1 MNTVKNISTL
11 LLSTLLLSSTQ
22 AQKVELSLNL
32 KVGER
37 YGQVSASKIAINQ
50 VVNGQALDIGMEVSG
65 GMTFLVLSANETEY
79 EMEMMYEHLS
89 IKIDHPQGTMEFDSE
104 KANGDDIM
112 STILSGITMKPIGI
126 VMTRAG
132 AVSEVRDMDSI
143 WNNVF
148 AEFSKVPEDQLNM
161 ARSQINEAYGSE
173 ALKANIEMVT
183 AIFPDHKV
191 RLGDEWTVQTTMESG
206 MTVNVATTYKLEEI
220 SPDYYLITGDSK
232 LQTADKEAIV
242 DANGMS
248 MKYDLSGVLLSRIKL
263 NKESGWI
270 LESQS
275 SQDIKGNAH
284 VQASPTMPMAMT
296 IPMTMKNETVIS
308 GK

>member
-1 MNTVKNISTL
+1 MNL
-11 LLSTLLLSSTQ
+11 Q
-22 AQKVELSLNL
+22 
-32 KVGER
+32 VGER
-37 YGQVSASKIAINQ
+37 YGQVSESKITINQ

-65 GMTFLVLSANETEY
+65 GLTFLVLSANEEEY

-89 IKIDHPQGTMEFDSE
+89 MKIDHPQGTMEFDSE
-104 KANGDDIM
+104 KASGDDIM
-112 STILSGITMKPIGI
+112 STILAGITMKPIGI

-132 AVSEVRDMDSI
+132 IVSEVRDMDSI

-148 AEFSKVPEDQLNM
+148 AEFSKVPEDQLNL
-161 ARSQINEAYGSE
+161 ARGQINEAYGAE

-191 RLGDEWTVQTTMESG
+191 RVGDEWTVQTTMESG
-206 MTVNVATTYKLEEI
+206 MTVNVSTTYKLEEI
-220 SPDYYLITGDSK
+220 QADFYVITGDSK

-248 MKYDLSGVLLSRIKL
+248 MKYDLSGVLLSRIRL

-270 LESQS
+270 IESHS
-275 SQDIKGNAH
+275 SQEINGNAH
-284 VQASPTMPMAMT
+284 VQVSPTMPMAMT

>member
-1 MNTVKNISTL
+1 M
-11 LLSTLLLSSTQ
+11 
-22 AQKVELSLNL
+22 NL

-37 YGQVSASKIAINQ
+37 YGQASESNIAINQ
-50 VVNGQALDIGMEVSG
+50 MVNGQPLDIGMVVSG
-65 GMTFLVLSANETEY
+65 GMTFLVLSANDEEFQL
-79 EMEMMYEHLS
+79 EMMYEHLS
-89 IKIDHPQGTMEFDSE
+89 MKIDHPQGTMEFDSE

-112 STILSGITMKPIGI
+112 STLLEGITMKPIGI

-132 AVSEVRDMDSI
+132 IVSEVSDMDSI
-143 WNNVF
+143 WANVF
-148 AEFSKVPEDQLNM
+148 AEFSKVPEEQLSL
-161 ARSQINEAYGSE
+161 AKGQINEAYGSE

-191 RLGDEWTVQTTMESG
+191 RVGDEWTVQTTMESG
-206 MTVNVATTYKLEEI
+206 MTVNVSTTYKLEEI
-220 SPDYYLITGDSK
+220 QADSYVITGDSK
-232 LQTADKEAIV
+232 LETADTEAIV

-248 MKYDLSGVLLSRIKL
+248 MKYDLSGVLLSRISL

-270 LESQS
+270 IEGHSN
-275 SQDIKGNAH
+275 QDIEGNAH

-296 IPMTMKNETVIS
+296 IPMTMKNETVIT

>member
-1 MNTVKNISTL
+1 MKYLLTFLLCLALLTSTE
-11 LLSTLLLSSTQ
+11 
-22 AQKVELSLNL
+22 AQKIELSMNL

-37 YGQVSASKIAINQ
+37 YGQVSESNITINQ
-50 VVNGQALDIGMEVSG
+50 VVNGQALDIGMVVKG
-65 GMTFLVLSANETEY
+65 GLTFLVLSANEEEY

-89 IKIDHPQGTMEFDSE
+89 MKIDHPKGAMEFDSE

-112 STILSGITMKPIGI
+112 STILAGITMKPVGI

-132 AVSEVRDMDSI
+132 IVSEVRDMDSI
-143 WNNVF
+143 WANVF
-148 AEFSKVPEDQLNM
+148 AEFSKVPEAQLNQ
-161 ARSQINEAYGSE
+161 ARGQINEAYGSA

-191 RLGDEWTVQTTMESG
+191 GVGDEWTVNTTMESG
-206 MTVNVATTYKLEEI
+206 MIVNVTTTYKLEEI
-220 SPDYYLITGDSK
+220 QADFYVIAGDSK
-232 LQTADKEAIV
+232 LKTADTEAIV

-270 LESQS
+270 IEANS

-284 VQASPTMPMAMT
+284 IQASPTMPMAMT
-296 IPMTMKNETVIS
+296 IPMTMKNETVIT